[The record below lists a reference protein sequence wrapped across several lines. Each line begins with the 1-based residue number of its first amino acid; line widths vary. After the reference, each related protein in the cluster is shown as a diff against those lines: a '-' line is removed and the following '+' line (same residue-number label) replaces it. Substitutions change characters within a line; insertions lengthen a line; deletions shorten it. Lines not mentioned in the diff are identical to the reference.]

1 MRLALHNHDMNE
13 NDAREVVLVRAIEMA
28 DQEFATL
35 SQEDR
40 QYASRAAAELTRWSA
55 AEKREPASAERYLA
69 QRAHLLI
76 GKLSERRPAVRRAAA
91 AVAWRPWIDALVPLV
106 ALVAGVLFE
115 RIGDRGQ
122 VNVLAFPLLVLV
134 LWNLAVYLLLVIS
147 GLRGAVTRG
156 AAGTEQRGLRTWLLG
171 LARHAAPRGAK
182 SLDMPLGRFMQE
194 WAALSAPLTGARI
207 ARVLHLAA
215 ALFAAGA
222 VAGLYVRGLVFD
234 YRAGWESTF
243 LDASQVHMLL
253 SAVLGP
259 AAQALGQAFPSP
271 DEIAA
276 LQFPTS
282 SGESAARWIHW
293 YALTVAALVIVPR
306 LALWAWAA
314 WRAQRHGH
322 RIDLDLSA
330 PYFRRLLGGFSRGRA
345 RLRVLPYSF
354 TLDEAAS
361 DSLRTVARRLL
372 GEDAELLQR
381 PSVAFGEEA
390 RAVDGAMPA
399 DAQVAL
405 NLALFNLSA
414 TPEQENHGAFLD
426 ALRAG
431 LPPPHAMLVDE
442 GAYRRRL
449 GAQPGS
455 DERLAQRRDAWRAFA
470 HSRGW
475 PIAIADLAAPDLA
488 QIERDLGAV
497 LGQTA

>member
-1 MRLALHNHDMNE
+1 MNE
-13 NDAREVVLVRAIEMA
+13 NDARNVVLVRAIEMA
-28 DQEFATL
+28 DHDCATL
-35 SQEDR
+35 SHEDR

-69 QRAHLLI
+69 QRARLLI
-76 GKLSERRPAVRRAAA
+76 DKLGARRPAVRRAAA
-91 AVAWRPWIDALVPLV
+91 AIAWRPWIDLVVPIV
-106 ALVAGVLFE
+106 ALVAGVMFE

-122 VNVLAFPLLVLV
+122 VNVLAFPLLALV
-134 LWNLAVYLLLVIS
+134 LWNLAVYLLLIVV
-147 GLRGAVTRG
+147 GLHGVATRSASPG
-156 AAGTEQRGLRTWLLG
+156 QQRGMRAWLLD
-171 LARHAAPRGAK
+171 LARRAAPRRSGP
-182 SLDMPLGRFMQE
+182 LDLPLGRFMQE
-194 WAALSAPLTGARI
+194 WAVLSASLTGARI

-222 VAGLYVRGLVFD
+222 VASLYVRGLVFD

-243 LDASQVHMLL
+243 LDPPQVHALL

-259 AAQALGQAFPSP
+259 AAQALGQAFPSI
-271 DEIAA
+271 DQIDA
-276 LQFPTS
+276 LRFPAS

-306 LALWAWAA
+306 LLLWAWAA
-314 WRAQRHGH
+314 WRAQRRAH
-322 RIDLDLSA
+322 RIDVDLAA
-330 PYFRRLLGGFSRGRA
+330 PYFRRLLGGFTRGRA

-354 TLDEAAS
+354 TLDEAAGE
-361 DSLRTVARRLL
+361 SLRTIARRLL

-390 RAVDGAMPA
+390 RAIDGAMPA

-405 NLALFNLSA
+405 NLALFNLAA

-431 LPPPHAMLVDE
+431 LPPPHAMLVDD

-449 GAQPGS
+449 GAQAGS
-455 DERLAQRRDAWRAFA
+455 DARLTQRREAWQAFA
-470 HSRGW
+470 SSRGW
-475 PIAIADLAAPDLA
+475 PIAIADLSAPDLA
-488 QIERDLGAV
+488 QIERELGAV
-497 LGQTA
+497 LGQSA